1 MRHIAWIVGV
11 VVAAAILSGCSGL
24 PTLGG
29 ETYIVPSSTASLYDK
44 TPPAE
49 GVVISPDGTSA
60 VCDHGYVEIS
70 LGPDGEVGDSGQTVR
85 VLEWPD
91 TQEGGTI
98 VLLLERSDGGTV
110 WSYTAVIGH
119 LDEKLVGTPGRL
131 LPLGVFTEK
140 LIIQISTGDEIPTPN
155 EITLCRKESRG

>member
-29 ETYIVPSSTASLYDK
+29 ETYIVPSSSTTLYGK

-49 GVVISPDGTSA
+49 GVVISPDETGA
-60 VCDHGYVEIS
+60 ACAHDYVEIS

-91 TQEGGTI
+91 AQEGGTI

-110 WSYTAVIGH
+110 WSYTAVIGY
-119 LDEKLVGTPGRL
+119 LDDKLVGTPGAL
-131 LPLGVFTEK
+131 SPLGVFTEK
-140 LIIQISTGDEIPTPN
+140 LIIYISTGDEIPAPD
-155 EITLCRKESRG
+155 EVALCRKESRG